1 VTSFGTLG
9 DVQPVLVRPRSAR
22 LRLGRDALAAV
33 GVVAAF
39 GLLITLLLVLVR
51 DPATVPRL
59 TVVNETDS
67 VVEVEV
73 ASGSGGGWIGL
84 GAVDPGASHSYTDVL
99 DQGDRWRF
107 RFSSGRAQAREREWS
122 RSELEADGWRMTI
135 PARVGRE
142 LEAEG
147 AVTAPPR

>member
-1 VTSFGTLG
+1 VFGTLG
-9 DVQPVLVRPRSAR
+9 SVQPVLTRPRPAR
-22 LRLGRDALAAV
+22 LRLGREVLAAA
-33 GVVAAF
+33 GVLAGF

-73 ASGSGGGWIGL
+73 ASAGGAGWIGL
-84 GAVDPGASHSYTDVL
+84 GAVDPGASHSYSDVL

-107 RFSSGRAQAREREWS
+107 RFSSGRAQAGGPVRT
-122 RSELEADGWRMTI
+122 RSELEADGWRMII
-135 PARVGRE
+135 PASVGRE
-142 LEAEG
+142 LAADG